1 MLCRVNTK
9 HRHALVGLCGG
20 SKAPS
25 CSSWAQGTA
34 HAVHSRAR
42 LPFCKQI
49 QPGLQG
55 PQGARFSHCLSPRFP
70 TAQSQSSGSLEEVFH
85 ALTASAAALGNGP
98 AAKESLGFP
107 PLPVCASLAVLI
119 FPLGSLPLHWLLQS
133 KPSLLIWSSGNLS
146 DSNPIPQ
153 GCFPPIQTEPRRHQ
167 EKAISLLCLKE
178 IMARIEGLFSS
189 PQHILHCALV
199 LPGLEMSS
207 CCLG

>member
-9 HRHALVGLCGG
+9 HRHAPVGLCGG

-42 LPFCKQI
+42 LPFCKQR

-70 TAQSQSSGSLEEVFH
+70 TAQSHSSGALEEVFH

-98 AAKESLGFP
+98 EAKESLGIP
-107 PLPVCASLAVLI
+107 PLPVCAPLAVLI

-133 KPSLLIWSSGNLS
+133 KPGLLIWSCGNVS
-146 DSNPIPQ
+146 DSNPIPLR
-153 GCFPPIQTEPRRHQ
+153 CFRPIQREPQ
-167 EKAISLLCLKE
+167 ETPGKSQLSAL
-178 IMARIEGLFSS
+178 
-189 PQHILHCALV
+189 PQ
-199 LPGLEMSS
+199 GDNGMD
-207 CCLG
+207 